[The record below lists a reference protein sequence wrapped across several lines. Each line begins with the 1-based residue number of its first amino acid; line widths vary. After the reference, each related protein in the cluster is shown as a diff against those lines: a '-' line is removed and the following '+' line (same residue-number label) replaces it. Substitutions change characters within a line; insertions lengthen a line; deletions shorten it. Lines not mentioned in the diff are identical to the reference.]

1 MSQNVAVVKV
11 DDEDDGFITFEG
23 PEGFRV
29 TVDLYDTHNDFV
41 MLRRK
46 HLNEENP
53 NAYHNAISDYFAKMG
68 FPKPSTRKADKLAT
82 MIADRMDELKKK
94 DNPEPLSSTSTTS
107 AGSTDSG
114 AASEPVPPSEIAS

>member
-68 FPKPSTRKADKLAT
+68 FPKPATRKADKLDLMYGAVRFT
-82 MIADRMDELKKK
+82 VLEANGQNYRREADRRDW
-94 DNPEPLSSTSTTS
+94 S
-107 AGSTDSG
+107 APIT
-114 AASEPVPPSEIAS
+114 ATR